1 MDEHRVEGWGTGLR
15 VDVYLHKAG
24 FVASRSKA
32 KDWVDVG
39 GVVRDGKAMVP
50 HDVVTEG
57 DVLTLVPQA
66 DAGTAD
72 IAPGDF
78 SVVFEDPAYLIIEK
92 PTGVLVHPTTAKS
105 RAAVLTAGLTARYPE
120 IAQVGEVG
128 RPGIVHRLDRDVSG
142 LMVIPR
148 TPQSY
153 DYFQELFSTRQ
164 IQKKYVAL
172 VHGTVREESGEI
184 TLKIARS
191 VRRKRMAA
199 RPESQ
204 EGKDAVTRFHVR
216 ERFPQATLL
225 DVEILTGRTHQ
236 IRAHLFAK
244 GHPIVGDTLYPA
256 VKQGRFHLPRPF
268 LHAAQ
273 LSFVDPAGVERT
285 FTSALPPDLAGLVKE
300 METAYHPRTP

>member
-1 MDEHRVEGWGTGLR
+1 MDKHLVEAWGSGLR
-15 VDVYLHKAG
+15 LDVYIQKSGLT
-24 FVASRSKA
+24 ASRSKA
-32 KDWVDVG
+32 REWIDAG
-39 GVVRDGKAMVP
+39 GVLLNDKK
-50 HDVVTEG
+50 VTAHTLVSEG
-57 DVLTLVPQA
+57 DALSLTAIVSPEDVASPEA
-66 DAGTAD
+66 D
-72 IAPGDF
+72 F
-78 SVVFEDPAYLIIEK
+78 MVVFTDPAFLVIEK
-92 PTGVLVHPTTAKS
+92 PSGVLVHPTGATTHAPILTTAL
-105 RAAVLTAGLTARYPE
+105 VARYPE
-120 IAQVGEVG
+120 ITKVGEHT

-148 TPQSY
+148 TPESF
-153 DYFQELFSTRQ
+153 DYFQLLFLNRA

-172 VHGTVREESGEI
+172 VHGVVREDSGEI

-204 EGKDAVTRFHVR
+204 EGKDAITRFWVR
-216 ERFPQATLL
+216 QRFPQSTLL

-256 VKQGRFHLPRPF
+256 TKSGRFHLPRPF

-273 LSFVDPAGVERT
+273 LHFVDPAGVERT
-285 FTSALPPDLAGLVKE
+285 FTSALPADLAGLLKE
-300 METAYHPRTP
+300 LESAYHPRTP